1 MNNKVVYPNNKFR
14 NPNNFKEVPITP
26 VSPYQERVV
35 KMPNEGSKQVRTYYV
50 PPGQESSWFGRTIGK
65 VSNTIQSLAK
75 NPFKRTVGG
84 SLAVVAH
91 YNKLR
96 EYSDEVTK
104 KKIKIFKFVGSFGKA
119 NKSWLPEEFL
129 KKVQVAVHD
138 PYYKLTFKH
147 SEIYRALYH
156 LYSTL
161 FLIQQDMEP
170 TAKMGPLP
178 DTLSEPHIEILR
190 TIKEK
195 DEDIYD
201 EEFTPYVGMFD
212 TLKQEAEDDLHEF
225 VKAIKEACLEIGGEN
240 SMTNEEKGKMNT
252 LLDRITAVISLTG
265 SPKSSSA
272 HGGARKTKRN
282 KQSHKSHK
290 SQSIKR
296 LHRRM

>member
-1 MNNKVVYPNNKFR
+1 MNTREVYPNNKFHV
-14 NPNNFKEVPITP
+14 ETI
-26 VSPYQERVV
+26 VSPFQEAVV
-35 KMPNEGSKQVRTYYV
+35 KMPNEGSKKVRTYYI

-65 VSNTIQSLAK
+65 VSNTFQSMTRK
-75 NPFKRTVGG
+75 MNPFKRTVGG

-104 KKIKIFKFVGSFGKA
+104 KKIKIFKLVGSFGKA

-178 DTLSEPHIEILR
+178 DTLSEPHIVILR

-195 DEDIYD
+195 DEGIYD

-225 VKAIKEACLEIGGEN
+225 VKAIKEVCLEIGGEN
-240 SMTNEEKGKMNT
+240 SMINEERGKMNT

-265 SPKSSSA
+265 SPKSASA

-282 KQSHKSHK
+282 KQSKKSQKSQK